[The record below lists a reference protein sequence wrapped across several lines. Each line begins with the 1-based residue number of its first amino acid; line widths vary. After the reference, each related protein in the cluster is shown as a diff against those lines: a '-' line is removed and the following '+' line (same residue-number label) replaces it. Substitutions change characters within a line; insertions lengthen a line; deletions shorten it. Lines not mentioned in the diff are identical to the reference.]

1 MAKEN
6 NIITSMRGIIPSL
19 HTPFSKD
26 NKIDLCSLKKLI
38 DHTISTGCAGMLVG
52 AVAGENSS
60 LSINEKKL
68 IIKES
73 IRYNE
78 NRIPTIVS
86 CSAKEQKDRIALSIL
101 AKEAG
106 AEWILC
112 QVPDN
117 VYGDELLECFQQIAE
132 VGPKYLMIQ
141 DLSWTD
147 NGMRDEDILMLY
159 NKIKK
164 FKGLKIEVLNAG
176 PKYTRVLEATNNE
189 IHLSGG
195 WAIMGMMEALH
206 RGVHAFIPST
216 MEILYNRIYNL
227 FVANKFEEAKNLF
240 YEMLPTLSFAHQH
253 IDISIKFYKTLRVKE
268 EIFATN
274 FCRSPI
280 KDFDKFQNDEAESH
294 INKIFKLQNNL
305 LNN

>member
-1 MAKEN
+1 LAKEN
-6 NIITSMRGIIPSL
+6 DIITRMRGIIPSL

-73 IRYNE
+73 IRYNG

-164 FKGLKIEVLNAG
+164 FKGLKIEVLNSG

-227 FVANKFEEAKNLF
+227 FIANKFEEAKNLF

-294 INKIFKLQNNL
+294 ISKIIKLQNNL
-305 LNN
+305 LND

>member
-1 MAKEN
+1 LAKEN

-73 IRYNE
+73 IRYNG

-216 MEILYNRIYNL
+216 MEILYNKIYNL

>member
-1 MAKEN
+1 LAEEN
-6 NIITSMRGIIPSL
+6 DIITRMRGIIPSL

-73 IRYNE
+73 IRYNG

-117 VYGDELLECFQQIAE
+117 VYGDKLLECFQQIAE

-164 FKGLKIEVLNAG
+164 FKGLKIEVLNSG

-227 FVANKFEEAKNLF
+227 FIANKFEEAKNLF

-294 INKIFKLQNNL
+294 ISKIIKLQNNL
-305 LNN
+305 LND

>member
-73 IRYNE
+73 IRYNG

-280 KDFDKFQNDEAESH
+280 KDFDKFQNDEAERH

>member
-1 MAKEN
+1 MAKESD
-6 NIITSMRGIIPSL
+6 IITSMRGIIPSL
-19 HTPFSKD
+19 HTPFSKG
-26 NKIDLCSLKKLI
+26 NKIDLYSLKKLI
-38 DHTISTGCAGMLVG
+38 DHTISTGCTGMLVG

-73 IRYNE
+73 IRYNG

-132 VGPKYLMIQ
+132 VGPKHLMIQ

-164 FKGLKIEVLNAG
+164 FKGLKIEVLNSG

-227 FVANKFEEAKNLF
+227 FVANRFEEAKNLF

>member
-1 MAKEN
+1 LAEEN
-6 NIITSMRGIIPSL
+6 DIITRMRGIIPSL

-73 IRYNE
+73 IRYNG

-164 FKGLKIEVLNAG
+164 FKGLKIEVLNSG

>member
-73 IRYNE
+73 IRYNG

>member
-6 NIITSMRGIIPSL
+6 DIITSMRGIIPSL

-26 NKIDLCSLKKLI
+26 NKIDLNSLKKLI

-73 IRYNE
+73 IRYNG

-164 FKGLKIEVLNAG
+164 FKGLKIEVLNSG

>member
-38 DHTISTGCAGMLVG
+38 DHTISTGCTGMLVG

-164 FKGLKIEVLNAG
+164 FKGLKIEVLNSG

>member
-1 MAKEN
+1 
-6 NIITSMRGIIPSL
+6 MRGIIPSL

-164 FKGLKIEVLNAG
+164 FKGLKIEVLNSG

>member
-1 MAKEN
+1 LAKEN

-73 IRYNE
+73 IRYNG

-164 FKGLKIEVLNAG
+164 FKGLKIEVLNSG

-216 MEILYNRIYNL
+216 MEILYNKIYNL

-280 KDFDKFQNDEAESH
+280 KDFDKFQNDEAERH

>member
-1 MAKEN
+1 LAKEN

-73 IRYNE
+73 IRYNG

-147 NGMRDEDILMLY
+147 NGMRDEDILLLY

-164 FKGLKIEVLNAG
+164 FKGLKIEVLNSG

-216 MEILYNRIYNL
+216 MEILYNKIYNL

-280 KDFDKFQNDEAESH
+280 KDFDKFQNDEAERH

>member
-26 NKIDLCSLKKLI
+26 NKIDLYSLKKLI
-38 DHTISTGCAGMLVG
+38 DHTISTGCTGMLVG

-73 IRYNE
+73 IRYNG

-164 FKGLKIEVLNAG
+164 FKGLKIEVLNSG

>member
-26 NKIDLCSLKKLI
+26 NEIDLYSLKKLI

>member
-1 MAKEN
+1 LAKEN

-73 IRYNE
+73 IRYNG

-164 FKGLKIEVLNAG
+164 FKGLKIEVLNSG

>member
-73 IRYNE
+73 IRYNG

-164 FKGLKIEVLNAG
+164 FKGLKIEVLNSG

-216 MEILYNRIYNL
+216 MEILYNKIYNL

>member
-73 IRYNE
+73 IRYNG

-164 FKGLKIEVLNAG
+164 FKGLKIEVLNSG

>member
-1 MAKEN
+1 MAKESE
-6 NIITSMRGIIPSL
+6 IITSMRGIIPSL

-26 NKIDLCSLKKLI
+26 NKIDLQSLKKLI
-38 DHTISTGCAGMLVG
+38 DHTISSGCVGMLVG
-52 AVAGENSS
+52 AIAGENSS
-60 LSINEKKL
+60 LSFNEKKL

-73 IRYNE
+73 IRYNS

-86 CSAKEQKDRIALSIL
+86 CSAKEQKDRIALSLL

-106 AEWILC
+106 AEWVLC
-112 QVPDN
+112 QVPEN
-117 VYGDELLECFQQIAE
+117 IYGNELLECFQQIAE
-132 VGPKYLMIQ
+132 VGPKYMMIQ

-159 NKIKK
+159 NNIKK
-164 FKGLKIEVLNAG
+164 FKGLKIEVLNSG

-227 FVANKFEEAKNLF
+227 FIANKFEEAKNLF